1 MNSFLYKHNNF
12 CGLHERHSCRYVGL
26 ESLDGKFV
34 SKDDVSLKDMVFD
47 KSGSIGIVVE
57 ILSTVC
63 IVLVVS
69 KQSTINSNI
78 NAQINRI

>member
-12 CGLHERHSCRYVGL
+12 GGLHEQHICRYVGL
-26 ESLDGKFV
+26 ESLDGKHV
-34 SKDDVSLKDMVFD
+34 SKDDLSLKDIIFD

-57 ILSTVC
+57 IFSNDCV
-63 IVLVVS
+63 VLVVS
-69 KQSTINSNI
+69 KQSTFNSNI